1 MCCHSLLQ
9 GIFLTLGSNLGL
21 LHCRAISYHLIHQG
35 SLPKTNHGPDRK
47 NPQPIQ
53 VTSLTRAL
61 GSHGGVATL
70 HSLGALV
77 WTVVRGMQRGGW
89 EQGPRD
95 RRELQKH
102 PEWLSPGH
110 EQGGLRQEAS
120 NSCWSAGFYSLED
133 MEEFCSQEHLVDLCV
148 DPLGGPGGDDC
159 KSWRTSQR
167 HPREPGW
174 GTAFLE
180 VLPSWM

>member
-1 MCCHSLLQ
+1 MKVKVLVAQSCPTLCDLMEPIRLSCLWDSPGKNTGVSCHSLLQ

-35 SLPKTNHGPDRK
+35 SLPKTNHGPDHK

-77 WTVVRGMQRGGW
+77 WTVVRGMQRGG
-89 EQGPRD
+89 
-95 RRELQKH
+95 
-102 PEWLSPGH
+102 
-110 EQGGLRQEAS
+110 
-120 NSCWSAGFYSLED
+120 
-133 MEEFCSQEHLVDLCV
+133 
-148 DPLGGPGGDDC
+148 
-159 KSWRTSQR
+159 
-167 HPREPGW
+167 
-174 GTAFLE
+174 
-180 VLPSWM
+180 